1 MPNTIVKKYIIL
13 LQFKLLKFI
22 FLSMSSTIVNY
33 TILLQFKLLKLFFL
47 NAQYYCKSYYI
58 VTIQTLKIYF
68 LSMPSS
74 IVNNIMSTLVIIIHL
89 TYSYFRNQQ
98 RLFDDVLISSPEML
112 HQRITSVHQN
122 RSQQKI
128 LVQPSVPKVIY
139 DYITRRCPSPYQVD
153 NR

>member
-1 MPNTIVKKYIIL
+1 MPSTIVNHIIL
-13 LQFKLLKFI
+13 LQFKL
-22 FLSMSSTIVNY
+22 FLSTPST
-33 TILLQFKLLKLFFL
+33 
-47 NAQYYCKSYYI
+47 
-58 VTIQTLKIYF
+58 
-68 LSMPSS
+68 

-128 LVQPSVPKVIY
+128 MVQPSVLQVIY
-139 DYITRRCPSPYQVD
+139 DYITRRRPSPHQVD
-153 NR
+153 NWKLEAPFLKKIHCPRYPERQQPLHHLYRRFRDPV